1 MFSTAYPDTIVPK
14 NFVSRIALLIYAQ
27 VLEVQAVTSTLKYA
41 FHNKNFGHYNE
52 AIIELR
58 LLMAHFLSSRGGVF
72 LALSLPILLF
82 IVPCDPHH
90 FL

>member
-14 NFVSRIALLIYAQ
+14 IFVSRIALLIYAQ

-52 AIIELR
+52 AIIEQYNEENNE
-58 LLMAHFLSSRGGVF
+58 AITEVVF
-72 LALSLPILLF
+72 S
-82 IVPCDPHH
+82 
-90 FL
+90 